1 MKYPVPSTRLSEMPT
16 VSITRMGSERCFR
29 CGDIARELLRKAGKL
44 MRHSRRNGLIAAVV
58 AGGGLAVAGVGGF
71 AHADADAS
79 GRAERSPGLLS
90 GNLVQLPVNIPVNA
104 CGNTVSV
111 VGVLNSAAGN
121 RCSNEAPKAGSGHSG
136 TRASDAVK
144 PNSGNGGGASA
155 EGRGK
160 DSPGVLSGNGLQLP
174 IDLPLNVSGNSVNVV
189 GVGNPSLGNTSVNG
203 EEPTGGKPVQ
213 PPVVEQP
220 VTPVVPA
227 VPTAPVTR
235 VNPPEAPQH
244 EALAHTGSDGLGY
257 LLPSGGA
264 LLMGGVLLYRR
275 FRLN

>member
-1 MKYPVPSTRLSEMPT
+1 M
-16 VSITRMGSERCFR
+16 
-29 CGDIARELLRKAGKL
+29 
-44 MRHSRRNGLIAAVV
+44 V
-58 AGGGLAVAGVGGF
+58 AGGGLAVAGVGGL
-71 AHADADAS
+71 AHADADAG

-121 RCSNEAPKAGSGHSG
+121 RCTNEASAGGGHSG
-136 TRASDAVK
+136 TRSTDSVK
-144 PNSGNGGGASA
+144 PGGGNGGGAVA

-174 IDLPLNVSGNSVNVV
+174 VDLPLNISGNAVSVV
-189 GVGNPSLGNTSVNG
+189 GVGNSSHGNTSVNG

-213 PPVVEQP
+213 PPVVENPVITPP
-220 VTPVVPA
+220 VTPPPP
-227 VPTAPVTR
+227 PTAPR
-235 VNPPEAPQH
+235 PAPPAPPRH
-244 EALAHTGSDGLGY
+244 SAALAHTGSDGVGY
-257 LLPSGGA
+257 LLPGGGA
-264 LLMGGVLLYRR
+264 LLLGGVLLYRR

>member
-1 MKYPVPSTRLSEMPT
+1 
-16 VSITRMGSERCFR
+16 
-29 CGDIARELLRKAGKL
+29 
-44 MRHSRRNGLIAAVV
+44 MRHSRRNGVIAAVV

-71 AHADADAS
+71 AYADADAG

-90 GNLVQLPVNIPVNA
+90 GNLVQLPVHIPVNA

-121 RCSNEAPKAGSGHSG
+121 RCSNESPGGGGGHSG
-136 TRASDAVK
+136 TRAADSAK
-144 PNSGNGGGASA
+144 PGGGNGGGAVA
-155 EGRGK
+155 VGRGK

-174 IDLPLNVSGNSVNVV
+174 VDLPVNISGNAVSVV
-189 GVGNPSLGNTSVNG
+189 GVGNSSHGNTSVNG

-220 VTPVVPA
+220 VTPPPPAPASVP
-227 VPTAPVTR
+227 PAPR
-235 VNPPEAPQH
+235 PAPPAPPRH
-244 EALAHTGSDGLGY
+244 SEALAHTGSDGVGY
-257 LLPSGGA
+257 LLPGGGA
-264 LLMGGVLLYRR
+264 LLLGGVLLYRR

>member
-1 MKYPVPSTRLSEMPT
+1 
-16 VSITRMGSERCFR
+16 
-29 CGDIARELLRKAGKL
+29 

-71 AHADADAS
+71 AYADADAG

-90 GNLVQLPVNIPVNA
+90 GNLVQLPVNLPVNA

-111 VGVLNSAAGN
+111 VGVLNPAAGN
-121 RCSNEAPKAGSGHSG
+121 RCSNQ
-136 TRASDAVK
+136 AS
-144 PNSGNGGGASA
+144 GGGASQSGQGSA
-155 EGRGK
+155 HSSTPGAAHSGGGANAQGSGK

-189 GVGNPSLGNTSVNG
+189 GIGNPSVGNTSVNG
-203 EEPTGGKPVQ
+203 EVPTGGKPVQ
-213 PPVVEQP
+213 PPVVEKP
-220 VTPVVPA
+220 VTPVVPT

-235 VNPPEAPQH
+235 VTPPEAPQH
-244 EALAHTGSDGLGY
+244 EALAHTGSDGVGY

-264 LLMGGVLLYRR
+264 LLLGGVLLYRR